1 MLKALILADTTMST
15 LIPSFATHPVD
26 ALLEMGAYEYL
37 WQQPSTTT
45 KRLAELFVSHPD
57 QRPSDLVDREDAE
70 RSAQE
75 VIAHFKKRGVGSY
88 EVVLNGSSN
97 YPAGLRDAKDPIEL
111 FYYQGALDLLRTP
124 RRVAVV
130 GTRNVSHE
138 GAARTR
144 RLVRELV
151 KHEFTVVSGLAQGVD
166 TMAHKTAIESGGKTI
181 AVIGTPISEFYPRE
195 NVDLQRLIASE
206 FLVVSQVPVLRYKS
220 QTPQWNR
227 LFFPE
232 RNKTMSALTNATII
246 VEAGETSGTL
256 IQAKAALEQK
266 RKLFILE
273 SNFYNPAISW
283 PEKYE
288 RLGAKRVRDFDDIL
302 RELT

>member
-1 MLKALILADTTMST
+1 MST
-15 LIPSFATHPVD
+15 LLSSPATDSVD

-45 KRLAELFVSHPD
+45 KRLAELFVSHPNH
-57 QRPSDLVDREDAE
+57 RPSDLVDVADAE
-70 RSAQE
+70 RCSLE
-75 VIAHFKKRGVGSY
+75 VANHLQKRGIESY
-88 EVVLNGSSN
+88 GVVVNGTPQ

-111 FYYQGALDLLRTP
+111 FYYQGSLEHLKAE

-130 GTRNVSHE
+130 GTRKISPE

-144 RLVRELV
+144 RLVRELIR
-151 KHEFTVVSGLAQGVD
+151 HDFTVVSGLAQGVD
-166 TMAHKTAIESGGKTI
+166 AMAHNTAIECGGKTV
-181 AVIGTPISEFYPRE
+181 AVIGTPISEYYPRE
-195 NVDLQRLIASE
+195 NINLQRLIASE

-220 QTPQWNR
+220 QGPTWNR
-227 LFFPE
+227 LFFLE

-256 IQAKAALEQK
+256 VQAKAALDQK

-273 SNFYNPAISW
+273 SNFHNPAISW
-283 PEKYE
+283 PAKYE
-288 RLGAKRVRDFDDIL
+288 KLGAIRVRDFDDIL
-302 RELT
+302 RELI